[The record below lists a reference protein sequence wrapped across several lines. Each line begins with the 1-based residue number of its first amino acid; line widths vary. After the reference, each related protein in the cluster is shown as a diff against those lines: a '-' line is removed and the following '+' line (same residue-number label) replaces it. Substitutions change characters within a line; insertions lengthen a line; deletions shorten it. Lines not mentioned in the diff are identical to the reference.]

1 MTGPRSRGC
10 SSSCSSTPTP
20 CRPRRSCSTSTRPTT
35 RCTAARKAGRQLRCQ
50 LHGYCGCYCHLPLY
64 VFCGDHLLAARLRRS
79 SIDASAGA
87 VAEVERIVAQIR
99 ARWPEVRIILR
110 ADSGFAREPLMVWCE
125 SHQVG
130 YVPGLARNPRL
141 VREIASELGQARA
154 AAEETGKAA
163 RCFRDFHYQTLD
175 TWSRERRVVG
185 KAEQLVD
192 GSGETSP
199 NPRFVVTS
207 LTAGAWAAKLLYGQ
221 LYCARGEPPRS
232 PDRGP
237 CGNGLDRLLRS
248 RENRIKECQPDQP
261 RQRRGSIPARADVLG
276 HRRGADRTSAAG
288 MRANRRQRRCRP
300 ALVRVDGPCAARGAA
315 ADRPEDDPAG
325 PGHRRHHPPR
335 AAQDR
340 RPGPGLGAPGHG
352 GQGQLC
358 CPSRRGIG
366 QSPMASGHPWQQDWA
381 IAHRA
386 LAAAAL

>member
-1 MTGPRSRGC
+1 M
-10 SSSCSSTPTP
+10 
-20 CRPRRSCSTSTRPTT
+20 
-35 RCTAARKAGRQLRCQ
+35 
-50 LHGYCGCYCHLPLY
+50 
-64 VFCGDHLLAARLRRS
+64 FCGDHLLAARLRRS

-248 RENRIKECQPDQP
+248 RENRIKECQLDQP
-261 RQRRGSIPARADVLG
+261 RQRRGSIPARADALG
-276 HRRGADRTSAAG
+276 HRRGADRTSAG
-288 MRANRRQRRCRP
+288 TMRANQLRLVDPRRGSTASLAHVLLEALRRIGLRTTRLAQATAGTIRLKLLKIG
-300 ALVRVDGPCAARGAA
+300 ALVRVSVRRVTVARGSSAA
-315 ADRPEDDPAG
+315 LPAG
-325 PGHRRHHPPR
+325 GSGRARWPPATPGSRTGPSPTRPSPPR
-335 AAQDR
+335 QADHDPDR
-340 RPGPGLGAPGHG
+340 A
-352 GQGQLC
+352 
-358 CPSRRGIG
+358 
-366 QSPMASGHPWQQDWA
+366 
-381 IAHRA
+381 
-386 LAAAAL
+386 